1 MISLK
6 LASQESTN
14 QLFPGFGIRKI
25 NTYDMK
31 PAPYQNNL
39 HKKEIRDMAFSSHDR
54 GTLLTVSLDCTAK
67 IFDVQSNVAV
77 HTVTGN
83 I

>member
-1 MISLK
+1 
-6 LASQESTN
+6 
-14 QLFPGFGIRKI
+14 
-25 NTYDMK
+25 MK
-31 PAPYQNNL
+31 PAPYQNHL

-77 HTVTGN
+77 HTLTGKN
-83 I
+83 N